1 MIRYSI
7 SQRTKT
13 LWFYAETKSIK
24 LSQQKLKEHF
34 NVARAPRKP
43 TIQLS
48 WQILNKWIWNIRHL
62 DLNFSKGRN
71 WKCLGEW
78 SSFFD
83 AFVFSYCCCVP
94 FKDKH
99 SCKAKWYLS
108 LTSDKH
114 IHEHFVMIR
123 TIPLIKLLFI
133 YIINTV
139 SLSRP
144 LKHLGLIPLS
154 SNIYPSSPKT

>member
-7 SQRTKT
+7 SQRTKI

-43 TIQLS
+43 TILS
-48 WQILNKWIWNIRHL
+48 LVDKFLTNGSEMLDILILTFPKEGIENV
-62 DLNFSKGRN
+62 
-71 WKCLGEW
+71 LGEL

-83 AFVFSYCCCVP
+83 AFVFSYCCCAT

-99 SCKAKWYLS
+99 SCKGKGYLS
-108 LTSDKH
+108 FDK
-114 IHEHFVMIR
+114 
-123 TIPLIKLLFI
+123 
-133 YIINTV
+133 
-139 SLSRP
+139 
-144 LKHLGLIPLS
+144 
-154 SNIYPSSPKT
+154 